1 MAKLVDKTYGDALF
15 ELALE
20 KGQTDTYFEECQ
32 SILEILKEND
42 ELLKLMT
49 HPKIS
54 KEEKVQVI
62 ENVFK
67 GRVNDD
73 ITGFLVLILK
83 KDRQTMITEILEYF
97 IDRVK
102 DFKKIGVAFVTTAVP
117 LDEAMKKSVEKRL
130 IATTDYQSFE
140 MNYNVDK
147 DIIGGMIIRIGDRV
161 VDSSIRSKIESMAKE
176 LYEVRLTTM

>member
-20 KGQTDTYFEECQ
+20 NGQVNTYFEECQ
-32 SILEILKEND
+32 GILEILKENE
-42 ELLKLMT
+42 ELMKLLT

-54 KEEKVQVI
+54 KEEKEKVV

-67 GRVNDD
+67 GRVSDD
-73 ITGFLVLILK
+73 ITGFLLLILK
-83 KDRQTMITEILEYF
+83 KDRQTMIPEILEYF
-97 IDRVK
+97 VDRVK
-102 DFKKIGVAFVTTAVP
+102 AYKKIGVAFVTTAVP
-117 LDEAMKKSVEKRL
+117 LDEAMKKSVVAKL
-130 IATTDYQSFE
+130 TATTDYESFE
-140 MNYNVDK
+140 MNYDVDK
-147 DIIGGMIIRIGDRV
+147 AIIGGMIIRIGDRV

>member
-20 KGQTDTYFEECQ
+20 NGQVNTYFDECQ
-32 SILEILKEND
+32 SILQILKDND
-42 ELLKLMT
+42 ELLKLFT

-54 KEEKVQVI
+54 KEEKEKVV

-67 GRVNDD
+67 GRVSDD

-83 KDRQTMITEILEYF
+83 KDRQTMIPEILEYF

-102 DFKKIGVAFVTTAVP
+102 EYKRIGVAFVTTAVP
-117 LDEAMKKSVEKRL
+117 LNEAMKKSVEEKL

-140 MNYNVDK
+140 MNYEIDK

>member
-1 MAKLVDKTYGDALF
+1 MAKLIDKTYGDALF

-20 KGQTDTYFEECQ
+20 KGQTDAYLEECQ
-32 SILEILKEND
+32 CILEILKEND
-42 ELLKLMT
+42 ELMKLLT

-54 KEEKVQVI
+54 KEEKEKVV

-67 GRVNDD
+67 GRVSDD

-83 KDRQTMITEILEYF
+83 KDRQTMIPEILTYF
-97 IDRVK
+97 VDRVK
-102 DFKKIGVAFVTTAVP
+102 EYKKIGVAYVTTAVP
-117 LDEAMKKSVEKRL
+117 LDEAKKKSVVDKL
-130 IATTDYQSFE
+130 IATTDYVTFE
-140 MNYNVDK
+140 MNYSVDK

-161 VDSSIRSKIESMAKE
+161 VDSSIKSKIESMAQE

>member
-20 KGQTDTYFEECQ
+20 NGQVNTYFEECQ
-32 SILEILKEND
+32 SILQILKENE
-42 ELLKLMT
+42 ELLKLFT

-54 KEEKVQVI
+54 KEEKEKVV

-67 GRVNDD
+67 GRVSDD

-83 KDRQTMITEILEYF
+83 KDRQTMIPEILEYF

-102 DFKKIGVAFVTTAVP
+102 EFKKIGVAFVTTAVP
-117 LDEAMKKSVEKRL
+117 LDEAMKKSVEKKL
-130 IATTDYQSFE
+130 IATTDYKSFE

-176 LYEVRLTTM
+176 LYDVRLTTM

>member
-20 KGQTDTYFEECQ
+20 NGQTDTYFEECQ
-32 SILEILKEND
+32 GILSILKDND
-42 ELLKLMT
+42 ELLKLLT

-54 KEEKVQVI
+54 KEEKQKVV

-67 GRVNDD
+67 GRVSDD
-73 ITGFLVLILK
+73 ITGFLLLILK
-83 KDRQTMITEILEYF
+83 KDRQTMIPEILKYF

-102 DFKKIGVAFVTTAVP
+102 EYKKIGVALVTTAVP
-117 LDEAMKKSVEKRL
+117 LNEAMKKSVVDKL

-140 MNYNVDK
+140 MNYEVDK

-161 VDSSIRSKIESMAKE
+161 VDSSIRSKLEAMAKE
-176 LYEVRLTTM
+176 LYEVRITTM

>member
-20 KGQTDTYFEECQ
+20 EGQTDTYFEECQ
-32 SILEILKEND
+32 SILEILRDND
-42 ELLKLMT
+42 ELMKLLT

-54 KEEKVQVI
+54 KEEKEQVI

-67 GRVNDD
+67 GRVSDD

-83 KDRQTMITEILEYF
+83 KDRQTMIPEILKYF

-102 DFKKIGVAFVTTAVP
+102 DYKKIGVAFVTTAVP
-117 LDEAMKKSVEKRL
+117 LDEAMKKSVADKL
-130 IATTDYQSFE
+130 IATTDYLSFE
-140 MNYNVDK
+140 MNYEVDK

-161 VDSSIRSKIESMAKE
+161 VDSSIRSKIEAMAKE

>member
-20 KGQTDTYFEECQ
+20 KGQTDAYLEECQ
-32 SILEILKEND
+32 GILTVLKEND
-42 ELLKLMT
+42 ELMKLFT

-54 KEEKVQVI
+54 KEEKEKVV

-67 GRVNDD
+67 GRVSDD

-83 KDRQTMITEILEYF
+83 KDRQTLIPEILEYF
-97 IDRVK
+97 VDRVK
-102 DFKKIGVAFVTTAVP
+102 EYKKIGVAYVTTAVP
-117 LDEAMKKSVEKRL
+117 LDEAMKKSVVEKL
-130 IATTDYQSFE
+130 TATTDYVAFE

-147 DIIGGMIIRIGDRV
+147 NIIGGMIIRIGDRV

-176 LYEVRLTTM
+176 LYDVRITTM

>member
-32 SILEILKEND
+32 GILEILKAND
-42 ELLKLMT
+42 ELMKLLT

-54 KEEKVQVI
+54 KEEKIQVI

-83 KDRQTMITEILEYF
+83 KDRQTMIPEILKYF

-140 MNYNVDK
+140 MNYDVDK

-161 VDSSIRSKIESMAKE
+161 VDSSIRSKIETMAKE
-176 LYEVRLTTM
+176 LYDVRLTTM